1 MTLNGIDVSGW
12 QAGINLAAVPADFVL
27 IKATGGNGFVSPA
40 ANAQYAQ
47 AKSLGKL
54 RGVYHFAREAGYRGT
69 AVQEADHFVSSI
81 KGFLDGETVLVLDWE
96 GDNTFDVAWALA
108 WLNRVYALTGVRPLI
123 YMSGSVTHAADWSPV
138 VAAGYGLWVAAYAL
152 GSTPFNGYGAPA
164 GPSAVGHWPFVAMWQ
179 YTSSGHLPGWNG
191 NLDLN
196 VFYGDRAAW
205 LKYAAKNGVVKAPAP
220 APAAKPAPAA
230 PRPAP
235 KPAAGAYTVKSGDSL
250 SAIAAAHGTTW
261 QALAKLNGIANPN
274 VIHPGQVLKLGA
286 PAPAAGV
293 FYTVKAGDSLSSIA
307 AAYRTTWQAL
317 ANLNGI
323 ANPNVIYP
331 GQRLR
336 VR

>member
-27 IKATGGNGFVSPA
+27 IKATGGTGFVSPA

-69 AVQEADHFVSSI
+69 ATQEADHFVSSI
-81 KGFLDGETVLVLDWE
+81 KGFLDGETILVLDWE
-96 GDNTFDVAWALA
+96 GDNTHDVAWALA

-123 YMSGSVTHAADWSPV
+123 YMSGSVTHEVDWSPV
-138 VAAGYGLWVAAYAL
+138 VKAGYGLWVAAYAL
-152 GSTPFNGYGAPA
+152 GYTPFNGYGAPA
-164 GPSAVGHWPFVAMWQ
+164 GPSGVGYWPFVAMWQ
-179 YTSSGHLPGWNG
+179 YTSTGRLPGWNG

-205 LKYAAKNGVVKAPAP
+205 LKYAAKNGAVKAPAP
-220 APAAKPAPAA
+220 APKPAPA
-230 PRPAP
+230 PAP
-235 KPAAGAYTVKSGDSL
+235 KPAPKPAPAGTYTVKGGDSL

-274 VIHPGQVLKLGA
+274 VIRPGQVLKLTGASA
-286 PAPAAGV
+286 PAT
-293 FYTVKAGDSLSSIA
+293 FYTVRAGDSLSAIA
-307 AAYRTTWQAL
+307 ARYGTSWQAL
-317 ANLNGI
+317 AKLNGL